1 MGVGQVAIEHK
12 AWRTLDRIAREL
24 NARSP
29 RRIVDDLKQEV
40 RRVGVRALD
49 QLVGRLAGRSI
60 DTEPRQ
66 LSAPTRARRKE
77 DAPELALSFDFGV
90 RLERPEAAPPDVA
103 PPDVAPADVAPAD
116 VAPPPDARREAPI
129 VPAPADAPRAAGA
142 PAADVVID
150 AELTASA
157 GPGTD
162 ALASMPPRSGIDRV
176 VLVAGPSEW
185 VFAYWEIEPA
195 RLSSAPAT
203 AEAQPRA
210 ELRLVDDQGV
220 IISRTIVDPRQGR
233 HHLRIPQIGRRYHA
247 ELCVIDP
254 AEEGALIS
262 RSRSVI
268 AAQRGDPVHTQT
280 SETSP
285 SA

>member
-66 LSAPTRARRKE
+66 LSAPAKERRKK
-77 DAPELALSFDFGV
+77 DAPEIALSFDFGV
-90 RLERPEAAPPDVA
+90 RLERP
-103 PPDVAPADVAPAD
+103 D
-116 VAPPPDARREAPI
+116 VAPPPDARREAPLA
-129 VPAPADAPRAAGA
+129 PAPAEAPREVEA
-142 PAADVVID
+142 PAVDVEID
-150 AELTASA
+150 VQLAASREPA
-157 GPGTD
+157 TD
-162 ALASMPPRSGIDRV
+162 VRPSMPPRSGIDRV

-195 RLSSAPAT
+195 RLSSPAT
-203 AEAQPRA
+203 PDSHPRA
-210 ELRLVDDQGV
+210 ELRLVDDQGA

-233 HHLRIPQIGRRYHA
+233 HHLRIPRIGRRYHA
-247 ELCVIDP
+247 ELCAIDL

-268 AAQRGDPVHTQT
+268 AAQVGDQIHTQA
-280 SETSP
+280 SETPP